1 MKYFLN
7 IEEIRPLAKGHW
19 DYIFS
24 ALAPQLSAAMEQPGK
39 HVPCPVHGGKDGFR
53 LFSNYQENG
62 ACVCNTCGE
71 FRDGFKTLEWIN
83 GWSFFEALKHVGAL
97 LGFGNSASRLIRTEP
112 IKKKFVGTILH
123 MSSHNDS
130 GKETFI
136 VELCEED
143 HNQQVQK
150 LRGKGLQKACAI
162 AGVKEGDR
170 ACLTLFSKQTYQS
183 VSWTFHTYHW
193 GVKRLPSVQEEVEA
207 RQKQRSED
215 VRRENAIVST
225 WENAKRFSWKDPEC
239 EHLRFSSK
247 ISYLNPDGSK
257 NEGCAMIAAIR
268 NSEGKLIA
276 VHKTFLTKD
285 GKKASV
291 ETPEKISCLPSN
303 VSLTGCAIRIGK
315 PTKYLAVAEGIETA
329 LSVSIATGLP
339 CWSCVN
345 AHLLE
350 SVEIPASV
358 EVVFI
363 FADKDRSLV
372 GTRSARALRDRLTQK
387 GTMACIESIEEDIP
401 ADSKGI
407 DWNDILKNYGLEA
420 FPLTKL

>member
-1 MKYFLN
+1 M
-7 IEEIRPLAKGHW
+7 
-19 DYIFS
+19 
-24 ALAPQLSAAMEQPGK
+24 
-39 HVPCPVHGGKDGFR
+39 
-53 LFSNYQENG
+53 
-62 ACVCNTCGE
+62 
-71 FRDGFKTLEWIN
+71 
-83 GWSFFEALKHVGAL
+83 
-97 LGFGNSASRLIRTEP
+97 
-112 IKKKFVGTILH
+112 KKKFVGTILR
-123 MSSHNDS
+123 MSSLNNF
-130 GKETFI
+130 GKKTFV
-136 VELCEED
+136 VELCAGD
-143 HNQQVQK
+143 HNHSVQK
-150 LRGKGLQKACAI
+150 LRGKGLQKACAV
-162 AGVKEGDR
+162 ADVKEGDR
-170 ACLTLFSKQTYQS
+170 VCLTVFSKQTYQS
-183 VSWTFHTYHW
+183 SSGTFHTYHW
-193 GVKRLPSVQEEVEA
+193 GAERLPSMEEEERA
-207 RQKQRSED
+207 TQKQKNED
-215 VRRENAIVST
+215 IRRENAIVST
-225 WENAKRFSWKDPEC
+225 WKNAKRFSWKDPEC
-239 EHLRFSSK
+239 EPLAKYFLSRCLKVTDPEHVEDLRFSPK

-257 NEGCAMIAAIR
+257 NEFCAMIAAIR
-268 NSEGKLIA
+268 DSEGKLIA

-291 ETPEKISCLPSN
+291 ETPKKISCLPSN

-372 GTRSARALRDRLTQK
+372 GTRSARALRDRLAQK

-420 FPLTKL
+420 FPLTNL

>member
-1 MKYFLN
+1 MLF
-7 IEEIRPLAKGHW
+7 R
-19 DYIFS
+19 S
-24 ALAPQLSAAMEQPGK
+24 
-39 HVPCPVHGGKDGFR
+39 CPVHGGKDGFR

-183 VSWTFHTYHW
+183 VSWTFHTYH
-193 GVKRLPSVQEEVEA
+193 
-207 RQKQRSED
+207 
-215 VRRENAIVST
+215 
-225 WENAKRFSWKDPEC
+225 
-239 EHLRFSSK
+239 
-247 ISYLNPDGSK
+247 
-257 NEGCAMIAAIR
+257 
-268 NSEGKLIA
+268 
-276 VHKTFLTKD
+276 
-285 GKKASV
+285 
-291 ETPEKISCLPSN
+291 
-303 VSLTGCAIRIGK
+303 
-315 PTKYLAVAEGIETA
+315 
-329 LSVSIATGLP
+329 
-339 CWSCVN
+339 
-345 AHLLE
+345 
-350 SVEIPASV
+350 
-358 EVVFI
+358 
-363 FADKDRSLV
+363 
-372 GTRSARALRDRLTQK
+372 
-387 GTMACIESIEEDIP
+387 
-401 ADSKGI
+401 
-407 DWNDILKNYGLEA
+407 
-420 FPLTKL
+420 

>member
-239 EHLRFSSK
+239 EPLAKYFLSRCLKVTDPELVEDLRFSSK

-291 ETPEKISCLPSN
+291 ETPKKISCLPSN

-315 PTKYLAVAEGIETA
+315 PTKYFLC
-329 LSVSIATGLP
+329 SRVSIIQGY
-339 CWSCVN
+339 
-345 AHLLE
+345 LL
-350 SVEIPASV
+350 I
-358 EVVFI
+358 
-363 FADKDRSLV
+363 
-372 GTRSARALRDRLTQK
+372 
-387 GTMACIESIEEDIP
+387 
-401 ADSKGI
+401 
-407 DWNDILKNYGLEA
+407 
-420 FPLTKL
+420 

>member
-1 MKYFLN
+1 
-7 IEEIRPLAKGHW
+7 
-19 DYIFS
+19 
-24 ALAPQLSAAMEQPGK
+24 MEQLGK
-39 HVPCPVHGGKDGFR
+39 HVPCPIHGGKDGFR
-53 LFSNYQENG
+53 LFPNYQEND

-83 GWSFFEALKHVGAL
+83 GWNFFEALKYAAAL
-97 LGFGNSASRLIRTEP
+97 LGFGNSTSKLIRTEP
-112 IKKKFVGTILH
+112 IKKKFVGTILR
-123 MSSHNDS
+123 MSSLNNF
-130 GKETFI
+130 GKITFI

-143 HNQQVQK
+143 HNLQVQK

-170 ACLTLFSKQTYQS
+170 VCLTLFSKQTYQS
-183 VSWTFHTYHW
+183 SSRTFHTYHW
-193 GVKRLPSVQEEVEA
+193 GAERLPSMEEEEIA
-207 RQKQRSED
+207 GQKQRSED
-215 VRRENAIVST
+215 IRRENAIVST

-239 EHLRFSSK
+239 EPLAKYFLLRCLKVTDPGLVEDLRFSPK
-247 ISYLNPDGSK
+247 ICYLNPDWSK
-257 NEGCAMIAAIR
+257 SEFCALIGAIR

-291 ETPEKISCLPSN
+291 ETPKKISCLPSN
-303 VSLTGCAIRIGK
+303 VSLTGCAIKIGN
-315 PTKYLAVAEGIETA
+315 PTKYLAVTEGIETA

-350 SVEIPASV
+350 TVVVPASV
-358 EVVFI
+358 EVVFT
-363 FADKDRSLV
+363 FADKGRSLV
-372 GTRSARALRDRLTQK
+372 GTHSARVLRDRLAQK
-387 GTMACIESIEEDIP
+387 GVMACIESIEEDIP
-401 ADSKGI
+401 ENSKGI
-407 DWNDILKNYGLEA
+407 DWNDSLKNYGLGA